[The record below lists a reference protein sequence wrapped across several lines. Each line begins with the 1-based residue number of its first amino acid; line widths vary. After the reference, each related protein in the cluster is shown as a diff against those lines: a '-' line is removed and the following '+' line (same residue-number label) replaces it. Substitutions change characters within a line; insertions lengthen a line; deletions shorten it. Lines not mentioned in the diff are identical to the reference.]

1 MIHHG
6 HFPAMHRQS
15 KDLKKARKA
24 KQINSAPVYGK
35 YSKNPKK

>member
-15 KDLKKARKA
+15 KDLKARKA